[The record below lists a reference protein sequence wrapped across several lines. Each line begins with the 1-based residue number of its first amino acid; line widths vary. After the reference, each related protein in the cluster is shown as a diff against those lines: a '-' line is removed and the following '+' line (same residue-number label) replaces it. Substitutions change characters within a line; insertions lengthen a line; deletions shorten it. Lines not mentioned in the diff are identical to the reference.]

1 MTSGSILIGRP
12 TLADTVFSRHLVTDA
27 VLVLAGTALTVLLTQ
42 LVIPMWP
49 VPVTGQTLAALLVGV
64 TLGMARA
71 ALALGLYLAL
81 GLAGLPI
88 FAGGASGSLL
98 DLPSGGHLIGLVFA
112 AAVVGWLAQRRW
124 DRRWGRSVLT
134 VVAGTAVVYAF
145 GLPWLYVSLARLGP
159 AVWNVE
165 LGFDSVLAAT
175 IGTGLLP
182 FLIGDAVKA
191 LLAVLLISA
200 AWRLVRTLSEETP
213 G

>member
-1 MTSGSILIGRP
+1 
-12 TLADTVFSRHLVTDA
+12 
-27 VLVLAGTALTVLLTQ
+27 
-42 LVIPMWP
+42 
-49 VPVTGQTLAALLVGV
+49 
-64 TLGMARA
+64 
-71 ALALGLYLAL
+71 
-81 GLAGLPI
+81 
-88 FAGGASGSLL
+88 
-98 DLPSGGHLIGLVFA
+98 LVFA

-145 GLPWLYVSLARLGP
+145 GLPWLYFSLARLGP
-159 AVWNVE
+159 AAWNVE

-191 LLAVLLISA
+191 LLAVLLIAA
-200 AWRLVRTLSEETP
+200 AWRLVRTLSEEPP